1 MSTSE
6 SLKLK
11 QKYPLELKIELTK
24 ARIREWVNFY
34 GKNNVYISFSGGK
47 DSTVLLDI
55 VRSIYPDIEA
65 VFVNT
70 GLEYPEIV
78 QFVKTFNNVTILR
91 PKENFKQVIEK
102 YGYPI
107 ISKEVSETIDGARK
121 NILDNKKYSY
131 RLKKLTPE
139 YKSMYNQSK
148 WKFLLDVPFKISNKC
163 CDVMKKRPIKEYIK
177 NSGKFG
183 ILGMIAEES
192 LLRKQLYIKN
202 GCNGFNS
209 KNPTSNPL
217 MFWTEQDILKYIYKN
232 NLKIAKVYGN
242 VIQKDL
248 FGNLYELSG
257 VKRTGCMF
265 CMFGVHLEKSPNRF
279 EIMKNSHPTL
289 YNYCMNRLGLKN
301 VLDFI
306 KVKY

>member
-1 MSTSE
+1 MPTNE

-24 ARIREWVNFY
+24 ARIREWVDFY

-121 NILDNKKYSY
+121 NILDNKKYLY
-131 RLKKLTPE
+131 RMQKLNLD
-139 YKSMYNQSK
+139 KDNRYNQSK

-202 GCNGFNS
+202 SCNGFNS

-248 FGNLYELSG
+248 FGNQYELSG